1 MMNRKLEIK
10 SCVSNSP
17 RSLVQYSKLQILQFK
32 ACFRQTI
39 FTLDS
44 QAMQLNLNLN
54 CKIKKNILPTQTVV
68 K

>member
-32 ACFRQTI
+32 ACFR
-39 FTLDS
+39 LDYIHFRQS
-44 QAMQLNLNLN
+44 SYVAIKFNY
-54 CKIKKNILPTQTVV
+54 KIKENILRTQTVV